1 MFNLYLKGPIEVPL
15 FYSCFGVI
23 MIDVGIINYN
33 GSDELTECVKSLK
46 AQTVPVRIF
55 VFDNASTDN
64 SIQILKALNLDCKII
79 ECSKNLGY
87 AGACNGL
94 LENMDSDVQVLCN
107 MDLEF
112 DPTWAENL
120 LRCFERHP
128 QAGSIASLVMEK
140 SGVVNA
146 VGVRFG
152 PDLFAKNEASG
163 LNIAEADVR
172 EKEVFGCYGAVMC
185 FRKKAAE
192 AAGRMDASFFLF
204 FEETEWYF
212 RHNLAGFKTVF
223 CPDAKVYHERSM
235 TTVRYSPRKLFYS
248 ERNRLRSAIRLMPI
262 IDVFKL
268 PVRGFVR
275 YLNMAKG
282 GVPGQ
287 SGDGKKLSKAA
298 ICGALARAWLQALAM
313 LPGELVVRRKYRK
326 KFGDVSSVTKAILA
340 KYRLDG

>member
-1 MFNLYLKGPIEVPL
+1 MQ
-15 FYSCFGVI
+15 
-23 MIDVGIINYN
+23 IDVGIINYN
-33 GSDELTECVKSLK
+33 GGLELSECVGSLL
-46 AQTVPVRIF
+46 AQSVPVRVL
-55 VFDNASTDN
+55 VFDNASTDD
-64 SIQILKALNLDCKII
+64 SIQRLREKNLDCKII
-79 ECSKNLGY
+79 ESSKNLGY

-94 LENMDSDVQVLCN
+94 LENMDSDIQVLCN

-128 QAGSIASLVMEK
+128 EAGSVASLVMEK

-152 PDLFAKNEASG
+152 AGLFAKNEASG
-163 LNIAEADVR
+163 LDISEADVR
-172 EKEVFGCYGAVMC
+172 EKEVFGCYGAVMS
-185 FRKKAAE
+185 FRKSAAV
-192 AAGRMDASFFLF
+192 AAGKMDASFFLF

-248 ERNRLRSAIRLMPI
+248 ERNRLRTAVRLLPLA
-262 IDVFKL
+262 DVLKL
-268 PVRGFVR
+268 PFQGVVR

-287 SGDGKKLSKAA
+287 SGDGKKLSKVS
-298 ICGALARAWLQALAM
+298 ICVALAKAWLQALAM
-313 LPGELVVRRKYRK
+313 LPDELVIRKKYRK
-326 KFGDVSSVTKAILA
+326 KFGNVGAKVREILDA
-340 KYRLDG
+340 YPIENR

>member
-1 MFNLYLKGPIEVPL
+1 MKGPFRSL
-15 FYSCFGVI
+15 FLWLNMNI
-23 MIDVGIINYN
+23 NVGIINYN
-33 GSDELTECVKSLK
+33 GGSELSECVKSLM
-46 AQTVPVRIF
+46 AQSEPVRVL

-64 SIQILKALNLDCKII
+64 SISLLREQGLDCKII
-79 ECSKNLGY
+79 ESPKNLGY

-94 LENMDSDVQVLCN
+94 LENMDSDIQVLCN

-128 QAGSIASLVMEK
+128 EAGSIASLVMEK

-152 PDLFAKNEASG
+152 ADLFAKNEASG
-163 LNIAEADVR
+163 LNIADADVR
-172 EKEVFGCYGAVMC
+172 EKEVFGCYGAVMS
-185 FRKKAAE
+185 FRKQAAV
-192 AAGRMDASFFLF
+192 AAGKMDASFFLF

-212 RHNLAGFKTVF
+212 RHNLAGFKTIF
-223 CPDAKVYHERSM
+223 CPEAKVYHERSM

-248 ERNRLRSAIRLMPI
+248 ERNRLRTAIRLMPVA
-262 IDVFKL
+262 DVLKL

-287 SGDGKKLSKAA
+287 SGDGKKLSKMS
-298 ICGALARAWLQALAM
+298 ICGALAKAWLQALVM
-313 LPGELVVRRKYRK
+313 LPDELVVRKKYRRKY
-326 KFGDVSSVTKAILA
+326 GDVGAKVSEIL
-340 KYRLDG
+340 KTYPIE

>member
-1 MFNLYLKGPIEVPL
+1 MNIN
-15 FYSCFGVI
+15 
-23 MIDVGIINYN
+23 VGIINYN
-33 GSDELTECVKSLK
+33 GGSELSECVKSLM
-46 AQTVPVRIF
+46 AQSEPVRVL

-64 SIQILKALNLDCKII
+64 SISLLREQGLDCKII
-79 ECSKNLGY
+79 ESPKNLGY

-94 LENMDSDVQVLCN
+94 LENMDSDIQVLCN

-128 QAGSIASLVMEK
+128 EAGSIASLVMEK

-152 PDLFAKNEASG
+152 ADLFAKNEASG
-163 LNIAEADVR
+163 LNIADADVR
-172 EKEVFGCYGAVMC
+172 EKEVFGCYGAVMS
-185 FRKKAAE
+185 FRKQAAV
-192 AAGRMDASFFLF
+192 AAGKMDASFFLF

-212 RHNLAGFKTVF
+212 RHNLAGFKTIF
-223 CPDAKVYHERSM
+223 CPEAKVYHERSM

-248 ERNRLRSAIRLMPI
+248 ERNRLRTAIRLMPVA
-262 IDVFKL
+262 DVLKL

-287 SGDGKKLSKAA
+287 SGDGKKLSKVS
-298 ICGALARAWLQALAM
+298 ICGALAKAWLQALVM
-313 LPGELVVRRKYRK
+313 LPDELVVRKKYRR
-326 KFGDVSSVTKAILA
+326 KFGDVGAKVSEIL
-340 KYRLDG
+340 KTYPIE

>member
-1 MFNLYLKGPIEVPL
+1 MQ
-15 FYSCFGVI
+15 
-23 MIDVGIINYN
+23 IDVGIINYN
-33 GSDELTECVKSLK
+33 GGLELSECVGSLL
-46 AQTVPVRIF
+46 AQSVPVRVL
-55 VFDNASTDN
+55 VFDNASTDD
-64 SIQILKALNLDCKII
+64 SIQRLREKNLDCKVI
-79 ECSKNLGY
+79 ESPKNLGY

-94 LENMDSDVQVLCN
+94 LENMDSDIQVLCN

-128 QAGSIASLVMEK
+128 EAGSVASLVMEK

-152 PDLFAKNEASG
+152 AGLFAKNEASG
-163 LNIAEADVR
+163 LDISEADVR
-172 EKEVFGCYGAVMC
+172 EKEVFGCYGAVMS
-185 FRKKAAE
+185 FRKSAAV
-192 AAGRMDASFFLF
+192 AAGKMDASFFLF

-223 CPDAKVYHERSM
+223 CPEAKVYHERSM

-248 ERNRLRSAIRLMPI
+248 ERNRLRTAVRLLPLV
-262 IDVFKL
+262 DVLKL
-268 PVRGFVR
+268 PFQGVVR

-287 SGDGKKLSKAA
+287 SGDGKKLSKVS
-298 ICGALARAWLQALAM
+298 ICVALAKAWLQALAM
-313 LPGELVVRRKYRK
+313 LPDELVIRKKYRK
-326 KFGDVSSVTKAILA
+326 KFGNVGAKVREILDA
-340 KYRLDG
+340 YPIENR